1 MLLLP
6 CFAFFPEHQE
16 CHHGTSQDCSDG
28 VNLRSRA
35 PRQPFSVSTRF
46 PRWGFLLRARQL
58 KTLVAR
64 SREQFFMTY
73 RTSGEAVLWER
84 VVGFR
89 VLHKTA
95 GSSCNGFATKNFST
109 MFFLRGFQLSRERRQ
124 KHDFFYAK

>member
-35 PRQPFSVSTRF
+35 PRKPFPVPALF
-46 PRWGFLLRARQL
+46 PRGGFLLRARQL

-64 SREQFFMTY
+64 SREQLFMTY

-95 GSSCNGFATKNFST
+95 GSSCNRFTYRITAS
-109 MFFLRGFQLSRERRQ
+109 ERR
-124 KHDFFYAK
+124 